1 MIQEIKFHDAAIR
14 FRDEGQGDVVVL
26 LHGYLESLEIWD
38 GFSKELAQYYR
49 VLSIDLPGHGKSGV
63 FSKIDTMAVMADAV
77 ENVLRELG
85 IGRAVIVGH
94 SMGGYATLA
103 FAEIFP
109 EVTTGFCLFHSHAL
123 SDTEEKKVNR
133 DREIELVKSGK
144 KMQVI
149 NTNIPRAFADD
160 NLELF
165 ATEVERARQIAISTP
180 DKGIIMSLIGMQ
192 ARPDRTRVLKE
203 SSVPILYIAGKK
215 DNYIPYEVAEQHFN
229 LSTNQD
235 VLILENSGHMGFI
248 EEKEEALEGLLF
260 FLEKVYG

>member
-1 MIQEIKFHDAAIR
+1 MIKELKFHDAVIR

-38 GFSKELAQYYR
+38 GFSGDLAKHYR
-49 VLSIDLPGHGKSGV
+49 VLCIDLPGHGRSGM
-63 FSKIDTMAVMADAV
+63 FSKIDTMAVMAGAV
-77 ENVLRELG
+77 EYILQESG

-109 EVTTGFCLFHSHAL
+109 EMTTGFCLFHSHAFA
-123 SDTEEKKVNR
+123 DPKEKRLNR

-144 KMQVI
+144 KMQII
-149 NTNIPRAFADD
+149 NTNIPKAFADD
-160 NLELF
+160 NLEEF
-165 ATEVERARQIAISTP
+165 AGEVERARQIAISTP
-180 DKGIIMSLIGMQ
+180 DDGIIMALIGMKS
-192 ARPDRTRVLKE
+192 RPDRTRVLKE
-203 SSVPILYIAGKK
+203 SNVPILYVAGKN
-215 DNYIPYEVAEQHFN
+215 DNYIPFNVAEQHFN
-229 LSTNQD
+229 LSPRQD
-235 VLILENSGHMGFI
+235 ILILENSGHMGFI